1 MKIDAETRL
10 EVAKQDR
17 GAASANMV
25 EAREWCDRA
34 AAEESAATKA
44 LIEACRAHAPT
55 TGRIMDLITTAVHL
69 HLGLVVDG
77 IFQTFAT
84 MDSRERLAFDLFLV
98 RMDHAQAYQAGTV
111 EERFRNVVLRH
122 AELEMRRRDALQAA
136 EEAQWAEA
144 DAKEG
149 F

>member
-55 TGRIMDLITTAVHL
+55 TGRIMDL
-69 HLGLVVDG
+69 
-77 IFQTFAT
+77 
-84 MDSRERLAFDLFLV
+84 
-98 RMDHAQAYQAGTV
+98 
-111 EERFRNVVLRH
+111 
-122 AELEMRRRDALQAA
+122 
-136 EEAQWAEA
+136 EA